1 MSIDLNHVHP
11 RHDAIN
17 LRLEEWARY
26 CRVKPAVWCCQ
37 PMFRLYRAPKQWE
50 SDLQIRIEINTIDA
64 SEIEKA
70 VSILPPKHRTAIRW
84 FYVFS
89 HTPVGRVR
97 REIGVTSEGLKG
109 LIDDGRDMIKNRLK
123 EKLIDRG

>member
-1 MSIDLNHVHP
+1 MSIDFNHIP
-11 RHDAIN
+11 ARHDAIN

-26 CRVKPAVWCCQ
+26 VRVKPQAWSVQ

-109 LIDDGRDMIKNRLK
+109 LIDDGRTMLVNRLRERLI
-123 EKLIDRG
+123 EK